1 MLHFKIMVMKNI
13 YKLHSILV
21 VIVFL
26 LVSSCEDD
34 LNVLP
39 NDALSETDFLN
50 NPDNAV
56 AIVTGVYSKQLD
68 YNMYSFSWIGMTSI
82 TSDDADKG
90 STPGDTGTD
99 KQKMDNL
106 TFGPSDISFSDVWNG
121 RYDGIY
127 RANNALF
134 YLEQL
139 TIDETL
145 KNRLIGEVK
154 FLRALYYFDLV
165 RCFGGVPL
173 VIEPVDIND
182 DEAINSVVFV
192 RKTKEETYAV
202 IESDLMEAIDLLPLK
217 SQYSPNDLGRATKGA
232 AQALLAKAYL
242 YQEKWQMAYDMS
254 GNVITSGQYGLL
266 PNYAE
271 VWREVG
277 ENKSESIYEVQ
288 AALNAGIR
296 DYTNV
301 QGARGTPD
309 LGWGFNSPSLALSNA
324 YEPGDVRREATILFV
339 QTTPFTLW
347 DGFIGSS
354 TWNNPRYNY
363 KAYQSSIEESWNGDK
378 GLTAKNL
385 RILKYSDILLIRAEA
400 ASELG
405 MVGEATDRVNE
416 IRVRAGLAE
425 LTSVTITD
433 VYKERRLEMAME
445 HDRWFDLVRTG
456 QAVSAMAANGKTFIV
471 GTHERFPIPQ
481 DQIIQSNGVLLQ
493 NPGY

>member
-1 MLHFKIMVMKNI
+1 MKKINKYHWISILIMVFI
-13 YKLHSILV
+13 IG
-21 VIVFL
+21 
-26 LVSSCEDD
+26 SCEDD
-34 LNVLP
+34 LNVPP
-39 NDALSETDFLN
+39 NSNVSEFDFLN
-50 NPDNAV
+50 NPENAV
-56 AIVTGVYSKQLD
+56 ALVNGVYNKQLD
-68 YNMYSFSWIGMTSI
+68 YNMYSFSWIGITSI

-90 STPGDTGTD
+90 STATDTGAD
-99 KQKMDNL
+99 KHKMDNL
-106 TFGPSDISFSDVWNG
+106 TFGSSDISFSDVWNG

-139 TIDETL
+139 TINETL

-154 FLRALYYFDLV
+154 FLRALFYFDLV

-173 VIEPVDIND
+173 VTQKIDINNS
-182 DEAINSVVFV
+182 ELINSVVYV

-202 IESDLMEAIDLLPLK
+202 IEADLMDAIERLPLK
-217 SQYSPNDLGRATKGA
+217 SQYTSSDDLGRATKGA

-242 YQEKWQMAYDMS
+242 YQEKWQQAYDMS
-254 GNVITSGQYGLL
+254 GDVITSAQYGLL

-277 ENKSESIYEVQ
+277 ENKAESIYEVQ
-288 AALNAGIR
+288 ATLTLGLR

-301 QGARGTPD
+301 QGPRGTPD
-309 LGWGFNSPSLALSNA
+309 LGWGFNSPSLNLSNA
-324 YEPGDVRREATILFV
+324 YEEDDVRREATIMYVLP
-339 QTTPFTLW
+339 TPFTLW
-347 DGFIGSS
+347 DGFEGSP

-363 KAYQSSIEESWNGDK
+363 KAYHSSIEESWNGDK
-378 GLTAKNL
+378 GATAKNL

-405 MVGEATDRVNE
+405 MVTEATDRVNE
-416 IRVRAGLAE
+416 IRIRAGLDA
-425 LTSVTITD
+425 LGSVTIND
-433 VYKERRLEMAME
+433 VWKERRLEMAME

-456 QAVSAMAANGKTFIV
+456 QASSVMAAHGKTFIV

-481 DQIIQSNGVLLQ
+481 DQIVASNGLLLQ

>member
-1 MLHFKIMVMKNI
+1 MKKI
-13 YKLHSILV
+13 YHYQLILV
-21 VIVFL
+21 LFL
-26 LVSSCEDD
+26 AIFIGSCEDD
-34 LNVLP
+34 LNVAP
-39 NDALSETDFLN
+39 NNAISEIDFLN

-56 AIVTGVYSKQLD
+56 ALVNGVYNKQLD

-90 STPGDTGTD
+90 STPNDTGAD

-139 TIDETL
+139 TIDQTL
-145 KNRLIGEVK
+145 KSRLIGEVK
-154 FLRALYYFDLV
+154 FLRALFYFDLV
-165 RCFGGVPL
+165 RCYGGVPL
-173 VIEPVDIND
+173 VVERIDINNTQ
-182 DEAINSVVFV
+182 AINNVVYV

-202 IESDLMEAIDLLPLK
+202 IENDLLDAIDLLPLK
-217 SQYSPNDLGRATKGA
+217 TQYSPNDLGRASKGA

-254 GNVITSGQYGLL
+254 GEVISSAQYALL

-288 AALNAGIR
+288 ATLNGGIR

-301 QGARGTPD
+301 QGPRGTPD

-324 YEPGDVRREATILFV
+324 YESGDVRRAATILFV

-347 DGFIGSS
+347 DGFVGSP

-363 KAYQSSIEESWNGDK
+363 KAYQSSIAESWNGDR
-378 GLTAKNL
+378 GNTAKNL

-400 ASELG
+400 AAELLLFS
-405 MVGEATDRVNE
+405 EATDRINE
-416 IRVRAGLAE
+416 LRERAGLDE
-425 LTSVTITD
+425 LMSVTITD

-456 QAVSAMAANGKTFIV
+456 QALTAMAANGKTFIV

-481 DQIIQSNGVLLQ
+481 DQIILSNGILLQ